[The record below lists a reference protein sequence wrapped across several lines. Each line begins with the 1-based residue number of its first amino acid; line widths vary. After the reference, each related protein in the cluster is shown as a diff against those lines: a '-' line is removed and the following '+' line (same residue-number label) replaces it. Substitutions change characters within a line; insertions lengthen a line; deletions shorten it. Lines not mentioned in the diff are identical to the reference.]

1 SKKLN
6 RIIVKQFT
14 ESYKQSHLGGRCPAY
29 DGGKSLYTAGALPFE
44 SKEFL
49 VRHFEAP
56 QETIQALDV
65 VLRAKPS
72 ENYTVYF
79 REKYNIVLKYASLPA
94 LQSGSEAKPVY
105 MPMELCQIVEGQ
117 RYTKKLNDQ
126 QVKALLKAT
135 CRRPRDRER
144 DIKRMVNNNNFNGEE
159 CVNDFGIQ
167 VGQELAFVDARVG
180 GRNTVLNDAIERKI
194 PLVTDLP
201 TIIFGADVTH
211 PKPGEDSSP
220 SIAAVIDW
228 LQVVGSMDWPEVTKY
243 RGIVSAQAHREEI
256 IQDLYKIVQDPQKGV
271 VHSGMIREL
280 LMAFYKSTGQKPS
293 RIIFYRDGVS
303 EGQFS
308 QVLLYEMDA
317 IRKVCKVYSVVP
329 PAYYAHLAAFRARYY
344 IEDETSDSGSTD
356 VRRSARD
363 RNVEVRPLPSIR
375 ENVKEVMF
383 YC

>member
-1 SKKLN
+1 VSITPEVASKKLN

-49 VRHFEAP
+49 VRF
-56 QETIQALDV
+56 TLDDKKTNVSV
-65 VLRAKPS
+65 VQ
-72 ENYTVYF
+72 YF

-220 SIAAVIDW
+220 SIAAV
-228 LQVVGSMDWPEVTKY
+228 VGSMDWPEVTKY

-271 VHSGMIREL
+271 VHSGMIRYGGNCLWLSINQLGKNLPGLFSTEMEL
-280 LMAFYKSTGQKPS
+280 VKANLVKFCSMKWMQFERYARCTRS
-293 RIIFYRDGVS
+293 VS
-303 EGQFS
+303 
-308 QVLLYEMDA
+308 
-317 IRKVCKVYSVVP
+317 IVP